1 VTLNGGGFGSL
12 LCLLVFVGAVL
23 VALYWVIRLAVRH
36 ALNDVGVRRLVLNS
50 YRSPDSP
57 GSPGAPDAPDPVEDE
72 PDGS

>member
-57 GSPGAPDAPDPVEDE
+57 GSPGSPDAPDPVEDE